1 MPDRRTRRSS
11 NMRFLP
17 WLLLYSLVV
26 AYGSTVIGPKG
37 INYVP
42 MDPSDALR
50 EFTKRAFVW
59 VNNGSD
65 QRADWMGNLAMFV
78 PFGFMMLG
86 TVAPRLNRGIGAS
99 IATFVAFLLSVVFL
113 MGVKYAQLFFPPRT
127 VTLNYMIAQ
136 ASGAL
141 IGIVLYQLAH
151 NQLVR
156 LLWRRA
162 GGYRETLRSLL
173 WLYCAALCVF
183 LLMPLDFALS
193 LDDLMVRVDRV
204 PTLLFHITGEGRPR
218 AVQAVLLFSTAVAMI
233 PFGMRMVLARYGR
246 NRFFE
251 EALLRGFAWLG
262 LLFVATALLLSGVP
276 ALISL
281 VFRATG
287 IVAGIWMMRTLVR
300 QDPNRLREWLGR
312 KALWLVLPYFLILL
326 SVNGLVS
333 THWQTPQEALRNLYT
348 LGLLP
353 LFDYYIVTK
362 ATAAKNIV
370 AHVVMYLPIGVF
382 VWLRG
387 YRSGVAGLSALLLA
401 AAVELARYLRPG
413 LEGDINAVALAGL
426 SALFTART
434 MPGVWHLLE
443 GVTLPTLLRPTA
455 QVLGWR
461 ERAAA
466 ARLRESAVVA
476 EQSHAEHV

>member
-11 NMRFLP
+11 NMHFLP
-17 WLLLYSLVV
+17 WLLLYSLMV

-86 TVAPRLNRGIGAS
+86 SVAPRLNRGIGAS

-127 VTLNYMIAQ
+127 VTLNYMVAQ

-218 AVQAVLLFSTAVAMI
+218 AV
-233 PFGMRMVLARYGR
+233 
-246 NRFFE
+246 
-251 EALLRGFAWLG
+251 
-262 LLFVATALLLSGVP
+262 
-276 ALISL
+276 
-281 VFRATG
+281 
-287 IVAGIWMMRTLVR
+287 
-300 QDPNRLREWLGR
+300 
-312 KALWLVLPYFLILL
+312 
-326 SVNGLVS
+326 
-333 THWQTPQEALRNLYT
+333 
-348 LGLLP
+348 
-353 LFDYYIVTK
+353 
-362 ATAAKNIV
+362 
-370 AHVVMYLPIGVF
+370 
-382 VWLRG
+382 
-387 YRSGVAGLSALLLA
+387 
-401 AAVELARYLRPG
+401 
-413 LEGDINAVALAGL
+413 
-426 SALFTART
+426 
-434 MPGVWHLLE
+434 
-443 GVTLPTLLRPTA
+443 
-455 QVLGWR
+455 
-461 ERAAA
+461 
-466 ARLRESAVVA
+466 
-476 EQSHAEHV
+476 